1 MNSKIKI
8 LLLLPFLML
17 SSCNN
22 VSSHDDFA
30 LKGISYLKNSRNKGH
45 YSVIITGTYDKLETN
60 AHYDLCFEMF
70 HTGAALYYL
79 DKNCPEYLELL
90 VNYIEGNCFLR
101 DYIIYTTNSNMKKYY
116 VNNDTLKVEDYSI
129 FGNSSY
135 TDHYIWNSDALLTE
149 MKHYF
154 KDENSDKPIAI
165 ADITIAKK
173 D

>member
-1 MNSKIKI
+1 MNSKIKT
-8 LLLLPFLML
+8 LLLLPLLML

-22 VSSHDDFA
+22 VSSHDEFA

-45 YSVIITGTYDKLETN
+45 YSVIIKGTYDKLETN
-60 AHYDLCFEMF
+60 AHYDLYFEMF
-70 HTGAALYYL
+70 HTGYALYYL
-79 DKNCPEYLELL
+79 DKNCPEYLEPL
-90 VNYIEGNCFLR
+90 VNYIEGNYFLR
-101 DYIIYTTNSNMKKYY
+101 EYIIYTTNSNMKKYY
-116 VNNDTLKVEDYSI
+116 VNNDTIKVEDYSL

-154 KDENSDKPIAI
+154 KDENSDKPIGI